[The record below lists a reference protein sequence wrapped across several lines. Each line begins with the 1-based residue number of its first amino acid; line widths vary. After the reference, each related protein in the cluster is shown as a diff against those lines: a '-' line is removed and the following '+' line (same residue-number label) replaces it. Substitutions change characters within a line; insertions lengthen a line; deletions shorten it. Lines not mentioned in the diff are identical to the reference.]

1 MFNTKRAE
9 NIPIYVR
16 WQAFIFNKETSTYF
30 QVALLHFQ
38 GAKVSFYSQNSI
50 YNKHE
55 KTNLILKVYIYNIN
69 LYLYYIMCKN
79 TLCVE
84 CKLCNTEKQNED
96 RISAQKLEHY

>member
-38 GAKVSFYSQNSI
+38 GAKVSFYS
-50 YNKHE
+50 
-55 KTNLILKVYIYNIN
+55 
-69 LYLYYIMCKN
+69 
-79 TLCVE
+79 
-84 CKLCNTEKQNED
+84 
-96 RISAQKLEHY
+96 